1 MPGKGING
9 RANMQKFQM
18 NSKKY
23 GGNPFKYASLVSSVG
38 RASKGGMWNSI
49 QSRAITHPPIAPA
62 APTNLIVTDIAAGVV
77 KIVWTAPTN
86 IGSSPITDYEYDL
99 DNGGWITVTPAGLE
113 QTLTG
118 LTVGVTY
125 SFKVRAVSIIG
136 DGAEA
141 TTTITQ
147 LIPDAPTSL
156 SQLVTSVTGTVGAT
170 PTDASVKLA
179 WTAPANAPITDY
191 LFSTDD
197 ANYTSNGS
205 VNTEVTVDFLASN
218 IPVPAAGTT
227 LTFYIKAKNN
237 VGISPSV
244 SVTLA
249 GFTPGPITNNTNFLA
264 AIDGYLGTPVQKE
277 AVLKAYYNIEDWN
290 VTQVTDMRDA
300 FVNGRQTSLGGNLN
314 SSTFNEDIGNWNT
327 SSVTDMSFMFY
338 GAAVF
343 NQDIGNWNTAAVIDM
358 RYMFNGAIAF
368 NQNITTNGNNWNT
381 AAVIDMSSMFANAA
395 AFNQNISN
403 WDTSSVIDMSG
414 MFYGA
419 AAFNQ
424 NINGW
429 DTAAVTN
436 MSSMFKDTTLT
447 NATISGWDTA
457 AVTDMSN
464 MFNGANLTNADISA
478 LVGAVAVAVDLSNMF
493 NGADLTNADIS
504 GWVTTTVT
512 NMSSMFNGADLTDV
526 DPTSLVSLN
535 TAAVTDMSSMFN
547 GVATFNQDISGW
559 NTAAVTDM
567 SSMFNGATI
576 FNQNISTWNTALVTN
591 MSGMFNGAAAF
602 NEDISGWDTAAVT
615 DMSSMFNGAA
625 AFNNKGN
632 DLNWD
637 RNTGSVTDMSSMFED
652 ATAFNASVFFWDTT
666 SVINMSSMFKGATA
680 FNKVISVG
688 SNTGNPPQY
697 NYWQTDNVTDMSSM
711 FEGATTFNVGPFPS
725 AQLDINT
732 AAVTDMS
739 NMFNGATVF
748 NRNLE
753 HWDISSITTS
763 ANLKNCFNGSAV
775 NQTFSDTTGGG
786 TWFTTAQNLAA
797 VADIPNFYTNGDD
810 YDGNPATATQEP
822 ELTA

>member
-23 GGNPFKYASLVSSVG
+23 GGNPFKYTSLVSSVG

-49 QSRAITHPPIAPA
+49 QRRAITHPPTAPA

-118 LTVGVTY
+118 LTVGVAY

-141 TTTITQ
+141 TTTIIQ
-147 LIPDAPTSL
+147 LIPDAPTLL
-156 SQLVTSVTGTVGAT
+156 SQLVTSVTGTVTAP
-170 PTDASVKLA
+170 PTQPTNTTVKLE

-205 VNTEVTVDFLASN
+205 VNTAMFVFFSALG
-218 IPVPAAGTT
+218 IPVPAPSATQ
-227 LTFYIKAKNN
+227 TFYIKAKNN

-249 GFTPGPITNNTNFLA
+249 GFTPGPITNNANFLA

-290 VTQVTDMRDA
+290 VTQVTSMATA
-300 FVNGRQTSLGGNLN
+300 FENGRATTFGGTLD
-314 SSTFNEDIGNWNT
+314 SSTFN
-327 SSVTDMSFMFY
+327 
-338 GAAVF
+338 
-343 NQDIGNWNTAAVIDM
+343 
-358 RYMFNGAIAF
+358 
-368 NQNITTNGNNWNT
+368 QNIGG
-381 AAVIDMSSMFANAA
+381 
-395 AFNQNISN
+395 
-403 WDTSSVIDMSG
+403 WDTSS
-414 MFYGA
+414 
-419 AAFNQ
+419 
-424 NINGW
+424 
-429 DTAAVTN
+429 VTN
-436 MSSMFKDTTLT
+436 MSSMFY
-447 NATISGWDTA
+447 NATA
-457 AVTDMSN
+457 
-464 MFNGANLTNADISA
+464 
-478 LVGAVAVAVDLSNMF
+478 
-493 NGADLTNADIS
+493 
-504 GWVTTTVT
+504 
-512 NMSSMFNGADLTDV
+512 
-526 DPTSLVSLN
+526 
-535 TAAVTDMSSMFN
+535 
-547 GVATFNQDISGW
+547 FNQNINTNGNKW
-559 NTAAVTDM
+559 NTAAVE
-567 SSMFNGATI
+567 F
-576 FNQNISTWNTALVTN
+576 

-602 NEDISGWDTAAVT
+602 NKKISTWDVSSVT
-615 DMSSMFNGAA
+615 TMMQMFKGAT
-625 AFNNKGN
+625 AFNNEAN

-652 ATAFNASVFFWDTT
+652 ATAFNASVLFWDTT
-666 SVINMSSMFKGATA
+666 SVTNMSSMFKGATA
-680 FNKVISVG
+680 FNKEISAG
-688 SNTGNPPQY
+688 SNTWTPPSQY

-711 FEGATTFNVGPFPS
+711 FEGATTFNLENFPPGS
-725 AQLDINT
+725 YDLQINT

-739 NMFNGATVF
+739 NMFNGATDF

-797 VADIPNFYTNGDD
+797 VADIPNFYTNGED
-810 YDGNPATATQEP
+810 YEGLPATATQYP
-822 ELTA
+822 KLTA